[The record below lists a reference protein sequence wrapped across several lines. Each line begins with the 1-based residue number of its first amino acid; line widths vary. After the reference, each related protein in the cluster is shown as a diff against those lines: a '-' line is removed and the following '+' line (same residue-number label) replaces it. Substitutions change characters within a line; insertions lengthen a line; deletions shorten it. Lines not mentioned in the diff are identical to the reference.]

1 MSHDVIMPAL
11 GMAQETGLIVAWLK
25 APGDAV
31 KTGDPLMEVET
42 DKATMEVEAQADGYL
57 TGIRAQAGE
66 NVPVGE
72 VVAQI
77 SESQEETAQ
86 APAPPPEADAEAP
99 PAPEGA
105 TEIPE
110 GAQIIMPALGM
121 AQDTGHLT
129 AWHKAP
135 GDAVSAEDILLEVE
149 TDKSAVEVPA
159 GQSGYIAALLAE
171 PGEDVPVGN
180 VIAVISTQKPD
191 APLMRGATAAPAPK
205 PKAASPSPAPDA
217 PAKAREPAS
226 ATSTQPSPQGRI
238 LASPK
243 MRHQAKLEGLDLARL
258 VEAGVPQPYHMA
270 DLEQLRSLADPAPR
284 AAATHPQA
292 AALHLSAEL
301 PADGL
306 RDFLSWIE
314 TETGAPP
321 EIPAVLAGLAAGALG
336 PDGASGSVVAV
347 ERFGHSRR
355 FARPALHP
363 LGHAP
368 ETDDAPTLILRDL
381 RGTALTGLHLGADDA
396 PVLSL
401 TGRSSLTLTLEAGRA
416 QMTPAAAL
424 DLITGFAARLEMP
437 LRHLL

>member
-25 APGDAV
+25 APGDVV

-77 SESQEETAQ
+77 SDTPEDTAQ
-86 APAPPPEADAEAP
+86 SPAPDAKAEAKAAPAPETSDASD
-99 PAPEGA
+99 
-105 TEIPE
+105 IPE

-171 PGEDVPVGN
+171 PGEDVPVGT
-180 VIAVISTQKPD
+180 VIAVISAQKPD
-191 APLMRGATAAPAPK
+191 NPVMRSAKVTNAPAPK
-205 PKAASPSPAPDA
+205 SEAAAPAQTAPDKGIKPAKPAPVTA
-217 PAKAREPAS
+217 
-226 ATSTQPSPQGRI
+226 QPQGRI

-243 MRHQAKLEGLDLARL
+243 MRRQATLEGLDLARL

-270 DLEQLRSLADPAPR
+270 DLDQLRSLATT
-284 AAATHPQA
+284 AASAQATPQQA
-292 AALHLSAEL
+292 ASRHLTAEL
-301 PADGL
+301 SADGL
-306 RDFLSWIE
+306 ADFLNWIE
-314 TETGAPP
+314 TETGAPADSS
-321 EIPAVLAGLAAGALG
+321 AVLAGLAAGALA
-336 PDGASGSVVAV
+336 DTTIVAV
-347 ERFGHSRR
+347 ERFGHNRR
-355 FARPALHP
+355 FAAPAQHP

-368 ETDDAPTLILRDL
+368 ETEDAPTLILRDL
-381 RGTALTGLHLGADDA
+381 RGSALTGLHLGPEDA
-396 PVLSL
+396 PVLTL
-401 TGRSSLTLTLEAGRA
+401 TGRASLTLTLEAGSA

>member
-31 KTGDPLMEVET
+31 KTGEPLMEVET

-72 VVAQI
+72 VVAVI
-77 SESQEETAQ
+77 SDTPEDTAPASAPKVEAEAEDAPETA
-86 APAPPPEADAEAP
+86 DAS
-99 PAPEGA
+99 G
-105 TEIPE
+105 IPE

-159 GQSGYIAALLAE
+159 GQSGYIAALLAAS
-171 PGEDVPVGN
+171 GEDVPVGT
-180 VIAVISTQKPD
+180 VIAVISAQKPD
-191 APLMRGATAAPAPK
+191 NPMMRSAKAATAPTPVPKPEAAKPAPAP
-205 PKAASPSPAPDA
+205 AA
-217 PAKAREPAS
+217 PAKAAKPAP
-226 ATSTQPSPQGRI
+226 AVPRPEGRI

-243 MRHQAKLEGLDLARL
+243 MRRQATLEGLDLGRL
-258 VEAGVPQPYHMA
+258 VEAGVPQPYHMD
-270 DLEQLRSLADPAPR
+270 DLDQLRSLATT
-284 AAATHPQA
+284 AANAQAIPQQA
-292 AALHLSAEL
+292 ASRHLTAEL
-301 PADGL
+301 SADGL
-306 RDFLSWIE
+306 TDFLNWIE
-314 TETGAPP
+314 TETGAPAD
-321 EIPAVLAGLAAGALG
+321 ISAVLAGLAAGALA
-336 PDGASGSVVAV
+336 DTTVVAV
-347 ERFGHSRR
+347 ERFSHIRR
-355 FARPALHP
+355 FAAPAQYP
-363 LGHAP
+363 LGRAL
-368 ETDDAPTLILRDL
+368 ETEDSPTLILRDL
-381 RGTALTGLHLGADDA
+381 RGSALTGLHLGAEDA
-396 PVLSL
+396 PVLTL
-401 TGRSSLTLTLEAGRA
+401 TGRASLTLTLEAGSA
-416 QMTPAAAL
+416 QMAPAAAL

>member
-25 APGDAV
+25 APDDVV

-77 SESQEETAQ
+77 SDTPEDTAQ
-86 APAPPPEADAEAP
+86 APASDPNAEAEA
-99 PAPEGA
+99 APETSDA
-105 TEIPE
+105 SDIPE

-171 PGEDVPVGN
+171 PGEDVPVGT
-180 VIAVISTQKPD
+180 VIAVISAQKPD
-191 APLMRGATAAPAPK
+191 NPVMRSAKVTNAPAPK
-205 PKAASPSPAPDA
+205 SEAAPPAQTAPDKGSKPVPFTA
-217 PAKAREPAS
+217 
-226 ATSTQPSPQGRI
+226 QQQGRI

-243 MRHQAKLEGLDLARL
+243 MRRQATLEWLDLERL
-258 VEAGVPQPYHMA
+258 IEAGVPQPYHMA
-270 DLEQLRSLADPAPR
+270 DLDQLRSLTTT
-284 AAATHPQA
+284 AASAQAIPQQA
-292 AALHLSAEL
+292 ASRHLTAEL
-301 PADGL
+301 SADGL
-306 RDFLSWIE
+306 ADFLNWIE
-314 TETGAPP
+314 TETGAPADSS
-321 EIPAVLAGLAAGALG
+321 AVLAGLAAGALA
-336 PDGASGSVVAV
+336 DTTIVAV
-347 ERFGHSRR
+347 ERFGHRR
-355 FARPALHP
+355 HFAAPAQHP

-368 ETDDAPTLILRDL
+368 ETEDAPTLILRDL
-381 RGTALTGLHLGADDA
+381 RGSALTGLHLGPEDA
-396 PVLSL
+396 PVLTL
-401 TGRSSLTLTLEAGRA
+401 TGRASLTLTLEAGSA
-416 QMTPAAAL
+416 QMTPATAL